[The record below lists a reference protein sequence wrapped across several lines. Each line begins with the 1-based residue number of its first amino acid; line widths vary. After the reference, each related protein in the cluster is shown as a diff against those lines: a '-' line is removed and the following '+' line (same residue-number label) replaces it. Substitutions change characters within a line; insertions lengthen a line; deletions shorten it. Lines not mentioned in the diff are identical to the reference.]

1 MSSLSNVVG
10 FLPSDMQLDHD
21 DALSSSSS
29 STDLVEDLA
38 QQKASSKDTWYS
50 YCHPVFEEASED
62 DSEPS
67 FDLVPGREE
76 VADAGGE
83 PQSESFH
90 PRYLRQPK
98 QPSKQE
104 RELHNMTHIPF
115 QPWCVVCQEAKGR
128 ASQHRKQRA
137 STKTSKIQLDYAY
150 IRQPQEKEPTT
161 ILTWRGKLDRTC
173 GQLDDNK
180 EGSDTST
187 A

>member
-29 STDLVEDLA
+29 STDLVEVLEDLT
-38 QQKASSKDTWYS
+38 QQEASSKDTWYS
-50 YCHPVFEEASED
+50 HCHPIFEEASED

-67 FDLVPGREE
+67 FDLVPGRQE

-83 PQSESFH
+83 PQSESFN
-90 PRYLRQPK
+90 PKYLRQPR
-98 QPSKQE
+98 QPSKRE

-128 ASQHRKQRA
+128 AA
-137 STKTSKIQLDYAY
+137 SKAASFDQNFEDSA
-150 IRQPQEKEPTT
+150 
-161 ILTWRGKLDRTC
+161 
-173 GQLDDNK
+173 
-180 EGSDTST
+180 
-187 A
+187 